1 MLNKIL
7 NKFGYELTKLEKV
20 KEEPQIETPE
30 FIGRYEQLEKDIC
43 QKQEEIRTLIYKR
56 TNLEETLEKTIELS
70 RGAQHAGIEVKYPS
84 IRLRQLDNKLTEIN
98 YKILETEYKLK
109 QIESDFDLVKEDV
122 TEAGWMYDSRGPYGD
137 DKNRWKKISEGA

>member
-7 NKFGYELTKLEKV
+7 NKIGYELTKLENV

-30 FIGRYEQLEKDIC
+30 FIGRYEQLKKDLC

-70 RGAQHAGIEVKYPS
+70 RDAQHTGIEVKYPS
-84 IRLRQLDNKLTEIN
+84 IKLRQLDNKLTEIN
-98 YKILETEYKLK
+98 YKILETEDELK
-109 QIESDFDLVKEDV
+109 QIESNFKLVVKEV
-122 TEAGWMYDSRGPYGD
+122 KEAGWSYNLYAARHDPRNGWI
-137 DKNRWKKISEGA
+137 KR

>member
-43 QKQEEIRTLIYKR
+43 QKQEEIRTLIFKR
-56 TNLEETLEKTIELS
+56 TNLEETLERTIEL
-70 RGAQHAGIEVKYPS
+70 RREAQHAGIEVKYPS
-84 IRLRQLDNKLTEIN
+84 IRLRQLDKELTEIN
-98 YKILETEYKLK
+98 FNIFKAEDELK
-109 QIESDFDLVKEDV
+109 QIESDFDLVKEEVKD
-122 TEAGWMYDSRGPYGD
+122 AGWRYDSHCAYLD
-137 DKNRWKKISEGA
+137 DNNRWSKI

>member
-7 NKFGYELTKLEKV
+7 NKIGYKLTKLEKV

-109 QIESDFDLVKEDV
+109 EIESNFKLVEKEV
-122 TEAGWMYDSRGPYGD
+122 KEAGWSYDWYAARYDP
-137 DKNRWKKISEGA
+137 KNGWVKR

>member
-7 NKFGYELTKLEKV
+7 NKIGYELTKLENV

-30 FIGRYEQLEKDIC
+30 FIGRYEQLKKDLC

-84 IRLRQLDNKLTEIN
+84 IKLRQLDNKLTEIN
-98 YKILETEYKLK
+98 YKILETEDELK
-109 QIESDFDLVKEDV
+109 QIESNFKLVVKEV
-122 TEAGWMYDSRGPYGD
+122 KEAGWSYNLYAARYDSKDGWIKR
-137 DKNRWKKISEGA
+137 

>member
-7 NKFGYELTKLEKV
+7 NKIGYKLTKLEKV

-109 QIESDFDLVKEDV
+109 EIESNFKLVEKEV
-122 TEAGWMYDSRGPYGD
+122 KEAGWSYNLYAARHDPRNGWI
-137 DKNRWKKISEGA
+137 KR

>member
-7 NKFGYELTKLEKV
+7 NKIGYELTKLEKV

-109 QIESDFDLVKEDV
+109 EIESNFKLVEKEV
-122 TEAGWMYDSRGPYGD
+122 KEAGWSYDWYAARYDP
-137 DKNRWKKISEGA
+137 KNGWVKR

>member
-30 FIGRYEQLEKDIC
+30 FIGRYEQLKNDLSL
-43 QKQEEIRTLIYKR
+43 KQEEIRTLIFKR

-70 RGAQHAGIEVKYPS
+70 RGAQHAGIEVKYIS
-84 IRLRQLDNKLTEIN
+84 IKLRQLDNKLTEIN
-98 YKILETEYKLK
+98 YKILEAEDELK
-109 QIESDFDLVKEDV
+109 QIESDFDLVKEEVKD
-122 TEAGWMYDSRGPYGD
+122 AGWRYDSHCAYLD
-137 DKNRWKKISEGA
+137 DNNRWSKI

>member
-7 NKFGYELTKLEKV
+7 NKLGYKLSKLEKV
-20 KEEPQIETPE
+20 KEEPQIEIPE
-30 FIGRYEQLEKDIC
+30 FTVRHEQLKNDLNL
-43 QKQEEIRTLIYKR
+43 KQEEIRTLIYKR
-56 TNLEETLEKTIELS
+56 TNLEDTLEKTIELS

-109 QIESDFDLVKEDV
+109 QIESDFDLVKQEV
-122 TEAGWMYDSRGPYGD
+122 KEAGWSYDWYAARYDP
-137 DKNRWKKISEGA
+137 KNGWVKR